1 MVEREELA
9 ISASWWKRI
18 FDSLGERDFRMLW
31 LSMLPSTLAMQMGF
45 VTNSYLAYD
54 ITGSAAAVGFVSLGF
69 GVPMFLLS
77 IIGGVVADRVSKRLV
92 LMVTHGFVGLAA
104 AILAVLVLT
113 GVIHIWH
120 MALVTMMM
128 GTAFAFNMPA
138 RQAFVAELVGRE
150 RLTNAIALN
159 NTGLNLARV
168 FGPALAGAL
177 IGIPFIGVGG
187 VCVIM
192 TAMYAVVVLTISRL
206 PDRGVDPHARDRS
219 GIRSLTDG
227 LKYIWGN
234 PVLVTLMLLTFAPV
248 VLGMSYQSLMPV
260 FSEAIFDIGPGG
272 LGFLLMLNGIGA
284 VIGSL
289 GIATFGNDRRR
300 GLLLVVLGIVWGSS
314 LAIFAF
320 SQSLVVAMLV
330 LPFIGGASAAYMT
343 LNMSLVMDHTEPEFH
358 GRVMSVNMLTF
369 SLMPLS
375 VMPTGALVDVFGAPI
390 VIGLSGLLLLAI
402 VLAFGLFYSSLRD
415 F

>member
-1 MVEREELA
+1 MREGEELA
-9 ISASWWKRI
+9 SRLSWWQRL
-18 FDSLGERDFRMLW
+18 FESLQERDFRLLW

-54 ITGSAAAVGFVSLGF
+54 ITGSAAAVGLVTLGF
-69 GVPMFLLS
+69 GVPMLFLS

-113 GVIHIWH
+113 GVIQIWH
-120 MALVTMMM
+120 MAMVTMMM

-150 RLTNAIALN
+150 RLTNAIAIN

-177 IGIPFIGVGG
+177 IGIPYIGIGG

-192 TAMYAVVVLTISRL
+192 TGMYAIVVWTISRL
-206 PDRGVDPHARDRS
+206 PDRGVEAHARDQS
-219 GIRSLTDG
+219 GLRSLIDG
-227 LKYIWGN
+227 LHYIRGN
-234 PVLVTLMLLTFAPV
+234 AALVALMLLTFAPV
-248 VLGMSYQSLMPV
+248 MLGMSYQSLMPV
-260 FSEAIFDIGPGG
+260 FTETVFEVGPGG
-272 LGFLLMLNGIGA
+272 LGFLLMMNGIGA

-289 GIATFGNDRRR
+289 VIATLGKGRRR
-300 GLLLVVLGIVWGSS
+300 GIIMMGLGLLWGGS

-320 SQSLVVAMLV
+320 GESFAVATFV

-343 LNMSLVMDHTEPEFH
+343 INMSLVMDHTEPAFH

-375 VMPTGALVDVFGAPI
+375 VMPTGALVDVFGAPT
-390 VIGLSGLLLLAI
+390 VIGLSGLLLLVI
-402 VLAFGLFYSSLRD
+402 VLLFGVLYPTFRK